1 MLCFSLFC
9 LLCLLCP
16 PLSNQSRKSLAINHF
31 PPNLLSAAT
40 LVTSPCLP
48 LPATSSHI
56 PLSISVT
63 QFTRLIY
70 LKHCSPLIPPGSR
83 HTLITQNR
91 PVESS
96 MNSHSAI
103 RLSPLSLCSLCRL
116 TSQNLLTYDLCPW
129 RDFWGI
135 SLLGERRCSCQML
148 GGWSVHVEAAESL
161 VLDFLFSPWG
171 LKPNCLQFHLQES
184 V

>member
-1 MLCFSLFC
+1 MLFFSLFC

-48 LPATSSHI
+48 PPATSSHI

-70 LKHCSPLIPPGSR
+70 LKHCSPLIPPGSG
-83 HTLITQNR
+83 HTLITQT
-91 PVESS
+91 
-96 MNSHSAI
+96 AI

-116 TSQNLLTYDLCPW
+116 TSQNLLTSDLCPSQVGSHTP
-129 RDFWGI
+129 RPKAFAPYTHI
-135 SLLGERRCSCQML
+135 TPVPSATHPS
-148 GGWSVHVEAAESL
+148 
-161 VLDFLFSPWG
+161 
-171 LKPNCLQFHLQES
+171 
-184 V
+184 